1 MPLIL
6 VVDDRVTNRAL
17 LARLAAGLA
26 PDAVTR
32 DFSDPLVALEWTASN
47 TPDLVLTDFKMPG
60 LDGAEFIRRFRQQ
73 PAHAEI
79 PLVVVTAYEDRE
91 YRYEALAAGAT
102 DYLMSP
108 VDRQEFHARCH
119 NLLTLRK

>member
-108 VDRQEFHARCH
+108 VDRQEFQD
-119 NLLTLRK
+119 RKSVV